1 MGAYG
6 GAIGPEHSEMYE
18 EVVDM
23 GRFDIVKGT
32 LGQRQFLVRSST
44 ARRTLDVLL
53 EHVTR
58 SRPDTE
64 GVRHVVGTGLLV
76 LVILR

>member
-1 MGAYG
+1 
-6 GAIGPEHSEMYE
+6 
-18 EVVDM
+18 
-23 GRFDIVKGT
+23 
-32 LGQRQFLVRSST
+32 
-44 ARRTLDVLL
+44 
-53 EHVTR
+53 VTR